1 MLTVLLFILILGL
14 LVVAHE
20 FGHFITAR
28 KSGMKVFEFGFGF
41 PPRVVGFYKDPE
53 TKKIV
58 WVLGNGKKK
67 EGEQTETQ
75 KSTLANTVGGEER
88 EEEYPAT
95 LWSINLLPLGGF
107 VKIKGENGEDGK
119 DTDSFGFQKAWK
131 KVVVLSAGV
140 IMNVILAIVILS
152 IGFMIGLPTDLSS
165 GVDDS
170 AIIVEEPSV
179 IVQQIEDNSPAQT
192 AGLEFGDKILRIGAS
207 DVNWFEN
214 AELAGENIN
223 SQKLITYVNEHSTE
237 EMSLVI
243 ERQGENKV
251 IQIKPEMIK
260 NAETPKL
267 GIALADAGV
276 IRYPWYI
283 AIYKGFVATFIGLI
297 NIFVGFYYLL
307 KGLILGQGLVF
318 DVAGPVGIANIVGQS
333 AKLGFNYL
341 LNITA
346 MLSLS
351 LAAINIL
358 PIPALD
364 GGRIVFVVLEK
375 ILKKPV
381 PMKYEQI
388 AHTIGF
394 VLLMTLIVVV
404 TWRDVAKLF

>member
-41 PPRVVGFYKDPE
+41 PPRVAGFYKDPE

-58 WVLGNGKKK
+58 WILGNGKKK
-67 EGEQTETQ
+67 GQKEEQ

-88 EEEYPAT
+88 EEEYPST
-95 LWSINLLPLGGF
+95 LWSLNLLPLGGF

-119 DTDSFGFQKAWK
+119 DNDSFGFQKAWK
-131 KVVVLSAGV
+131 KIVVLAAGV
-140 IMNVILAIVILS
+140 VMNVILAIVILS
-152 IGFMIGLPTDLSS
+152 IGFMIGLPTDLSE
-165 GVDDS
+165 GIDS
-170 AIIVEEPSV
+170 QAIVVEQPSV
-179 IVQQIEDNSPAQT
+179 IVQQVEDNSPAKI
-192 AGLEFGDKILRIGAS
+192 AGIEFGDKILRIGSA
-207 DVNWFEN
+207 DMTWFEN
-214 AELAGENIN
+214 ENLVGEEIN
-223 SQKLITYVNEHSTE
+223 SQKLIEYVNTHSSE

-243 ERQGENKV
+243 KRSEENVV
-251 IQIKPEMIK
+251 IKMTPEMIK
-260 NAETPKL
+260 NADSPKL

-276 IRYPWYI
+276 IRYPWYL
-283 AIYKGFVATFIGLI
+283 AIYKGFIATFIVLI
-297 NIFVGFYYLL
+297 NIFVGFYFLL
-307 KGLILGQGLVF
+307 KNLILGHGLVF
-318 DVAGPVGIANIVGQS
+318 DIAGPVGIASLVGQS

-364 GGRIVFVVLEK
+364 GGRIVFVILEK

-394 VLLMTLIVVV
+394 LLLMTLIVVV

>member
-1 MLTVLLFILILGL
+1 MLTILLFILILGI

-41 PPRVVGFYKDPE
+41 PPRVAGFYKDPE

-58 WVLGNGKKK
+58 WILGNGKKK
-67 EGEQTETQ
+67 GQKEEQ

-88 EEEYPAT
+88 EEEYPST
-95 LWSINLLPLGGF
+95 LWSLNLLPLGGF

-119 DTDSFGFQKAWK
+119 DNDSFGFQKAWK
-131 KVVVLSAGV
+131 KIVVLAAGV
-140 IMNVILAIVILS
+140 VMNVILAIVILS
-152 IGFMIGLPTDLSS
+152 IGFMIGLPTDLSE
-165 GVDDS
+165 GIDS
-170 AIIVEEPSV
+170 QAIVVEQPSV
-179 IVQQIEDNSPAQT
+179 IVQQVEDNSPAKI
-192 AGLEFGDKILRIGAS
+192 AGIEFGDKILRIGSA
-207 DVNWFEN
+207 DMTWFEN
-214 AELAGENIN
+214 ENLVGEEIN
-223 SQKLITYVNEHSTE
+223 SQKLIEYVNTHSSE

-243 ERQGENKV
+243 KRSEENVV
-251 IQIKPEMIK
+251 IKMTPEMIK
-260 NAETPKL
+260 NADSPKL

-276 IRYPWYI
+276 IRYPWYL
-283 AIYKGFVATFIGLI
+283 AIYKGFIATFIVLI
-297 NIFVGFYYLL
+297 NIFVGFYFLL
-307 KGLILGQGLVF
+307 KNLILGHGLVF
-318 DVAGPVGIANIVGQS
+318 DIAGPVGIASLVGQS

-364 GGRIVFVVLEK
+364 GGRIVFVILEK

-394 VLLMTLIVVV
+394 LLLMTLIVVV